1 MLLSFG
7 DLSSK
12 NPKKVVNTKAILR
25 LKYQGHGSHTALV
38 FIDYAQE
45 AQSLDILKSMRQ
57 CVFEKTSKKAKNV
70 HR

>member
-1 MLLSFG
+1 M
-7 DLSSK
+7 K
-12 NPKKVVNTKAILR
+12 
-25 LKYQGHGSHTALV
+25 GHGSHTAQV

-45 AQSLDILKSMRQ
+45 AQSLDILNAMRQ